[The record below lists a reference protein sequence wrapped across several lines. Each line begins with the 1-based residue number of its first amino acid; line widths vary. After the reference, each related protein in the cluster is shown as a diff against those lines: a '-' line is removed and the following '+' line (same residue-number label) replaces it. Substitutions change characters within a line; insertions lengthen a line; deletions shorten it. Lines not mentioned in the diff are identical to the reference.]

1 MPFCRKAELAAELH
15 GPVGVRLGRVST
27 PGGNLGRD
35 PQVETTG
42 APAGYGQVMGDTQ
55 VMTLPDGRELAWLE
69 KGKARGAPVFVFH
82 GTPGTRLQ
90 VSFDDKAITASGVRF
105 IAPDRPGYG
114 HSSFHRGRTLA
125 DWATDVATLADHLK
139 IERFAVAGVSGGGP
153 HAAVCAGL
161 LSDRVTG
168 AAIVSGVGPMADPEL
183 SAEMVAFNKAAV
195 VMAAR
200 APFLLVPVFAFQQ
213 YFMRR
218 WPDAALRAAARQF
231 AAPDVEL
238 LQRPDVRAAFMDDLR
253 QPSATT
259 AQAGAQDFVLF
270 ARDWG
275 FRLQDIS
282 VPVQVW
288 HGDLDRNVPFAQ
300 GEFMADRIPGAEFHA
315 CPGEGHLVVVNHL
328 EEILKGV
335 SAGS

>member
-1 MPFCRKAELAAELH
+1 
-15 GPVGVRLGRVST
+15 
-27 PGGNLGRD
+27 
-35 PQVETTG
+35 
-42 APAGYGQVMGDTQ
+42 
-55 VMTLPDGRELAWLE
+55 MTLPDGRELAWLE
-69 KGKARGAPVFVFH
+69 TGKARGSPVFMFH

-90 VSFDDKAITASGVRF
+90 VSFDEKAIAASGVRL

-114 HSSFHRGRTLA
+114 HSTYHRGRTLV
-125 DWATDVATLADHLK
+125 DWATDVAALADHLK

-153 HAAVCAGL
+153 HSAVCARL

-168 AAIVSGVGPMADPEL
+168 AAIVSGVGPLADPAL
-183 SAEMVAFNKAAV
+183 SADMVAFNKFVV

-200 APFLLVPVFAFQQ
+200 APFALLPLFAFQD
-213 YFMRR
+213 YFMRH

-238 LQRPDVRAAFMDDLR
+238 LQRPDVRAAFMMEAK

-259 AQAGAQDFVLF
+259 AQAAAQDFVLF
-270 ARDWG
+270 AGDWG
-275 FRLQDIS
+275 FRIQDIA

-300 GEFMADRIPGAEFHA
+300 GKFMAEQIPGADFHE
-315 CPGEGHLVVVNHL
+315 CPGEGHLLVVPHL
-328 EEILKGV
+328 EEILRAVG
-335 SAGS
+335 ATA